1 MKIDSGFGT
10 IDIAI
15 SGLSAQEKNMSLIS
29 SNVANAQTTD
39 NGSGKP
45 YRRVEAIFKTDS
57 DNGIGGVTVDDFEE
71 DQSDFQK
78 VLKPGHPSADKDGY
92 VSMPNV
98 NLPIEMMN
106 LALATRAYQANAAV
120 LKRYQSM
127 AETTLELLK

>member
-1 MKIDSGFGT
+1 MRIDSGFNT
-10 IDIAI
+10 MDIAI
-15 SGLSAQEKNMSLIS
+15 SGLSAQDKNMAIIS

-45 YRRVEAIFKTDS
+45 YRRIEAIFKTDS
-57 DNGIGGVTVDDFEE
+57 DNGIGGVTVDDFSE
-71 DQSDFQK
+71 DQSDFQQI
-78 VLKPGHPSADKDGY
+78 LKPGHPNANKDGY

-106 LALATRAYQANAAV
+106 LATATKAYQANAAV